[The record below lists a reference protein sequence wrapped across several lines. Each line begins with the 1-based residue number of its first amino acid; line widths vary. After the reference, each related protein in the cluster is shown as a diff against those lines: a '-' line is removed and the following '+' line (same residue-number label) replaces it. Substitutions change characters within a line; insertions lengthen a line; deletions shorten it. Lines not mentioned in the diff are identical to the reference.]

1 MGDLI
6 EASKKKEIEEAVEQ
20 GGTPLTPNPFQ
31 SAIDELASMGYNE
44 KGEKVG
50 AAAPGVESPFAK
62 KMRLLKEV
70 EEEIT
75 LLVEVEDLQLYR
87 ELMQVTFRR
96 LLISLKQDRV
106 DLLLDHSTMVLTQI
120 TQIMLDRVDL

>member
-1 MGDLI
+1 M
-6 EASKKKEIEEAVEQ
+6 
-20 GGTPLTPNPFQ
+20 
-31 SAIDELASMGYNE
+31 
-44 KGEKVG
+44 
-50 AAAPGVESPFAK
+50 
-62 KMRLLKEV
+62 